1 MGFDAVIGP
10 NWIVPTAPAGDSSNR
25 VANTQFVATTVASSI
40 ASTLASAFLGTTGFV
55 LQTVYNQTTTLI
67 VQTSTM
73 QGNFTSVPIKT
84 DGFQI
89 LTATITPFAATNNL
103 LVRAVAPMSS
113 STGQQVIM
121 ALYQDIT
128 TAALAA
134 TISFGTAGTI
144 NNGSIVHNLVAN
156 TTGPTTFKLN
166 VMNFSTTVTTW
177 AVNGSAN
184 TNGASAQFLGG
195 ALRATLVIQETKV

>member
-67 VQTSTM
+67 AQTSTM

-89 LTATITPFAATNNL
+89 LTATITPFATTNNL

-113 STGQQVIM
+113 SSGNNIIM
-121 ALYQDIT
+121 ALYQDT
-128 TAALAA
+128 TTSALAA
-134 TISFGTAGTI
+134 TITFGVAGGI
-144 NNGSIVHNLVAN
+144 NSGSIVHNLTAN

-166 VMNFSTTVTTW
+166 VMNFSTIVATW
-177 AVNGSAN
+177 VVNGSAN
-184 TNGASAQFLGG
+184 PNSQFLGG